1 MLKSPEA
8 RLLSYIVRVVPV
20 VPVIRQ
26 PVGGQTQQQIMCV
39 AMATKG
45 WGGVCKQSYNDQ
57 KQAADT
63 CCEICKYKLAYYVIG
78 SEN

>member
-26 PVGGQTQQQIMCV
+26 PIEGQTQQQIMCV
-39 AMATKG
+39 AMAAKR
-45 WGGVCKQSYNDQ
+45 WGGACEQSYLYSDQ
-57 KQAADT
+57 KQAADI
-63 CCEICKYKLAYYVIG
+63 CCEICKYKLA
-78 SEN
+78 